1 MRDHREHPPFELDVF
16 VPVQMPEEF
25 VLWAVEYLGTKST
38 KPISKADIY
47 ALFQAVCT
55 AMMAGKT
62 FPGTREQ
69 SYEYAYATY
78 CEAVE
83 AICQRRGH
91 ARHRH
96 RHLPTANDD

>member
-1 MRDHREHPPFELDVF
+1 MRDHRKRPPLELDAF
-16 VPVQMPEEF
+16 VPVQMSEEF
-25 VLWAVEYLGTKST
+25 VLWATEYLGVKSS
-38 KPISKADIY
+38 KPISEHDIY
-47 ALFQAVCT
+47 AMFQAVCT
-55 AMMAGKT
+55 VMMAGKT

-91 ARHRH
+91 TRHPH
-96 RHLPTANDD
+96 RHLPPANDD